1 MLCVFRLIFHRVLIL
16 LLSYTVLGTL
26 YNRYVLQLR
35 GFDQIPQFSIE
46 SMKYHSREA
55 ADWIKDIMSAYNIG
69 GTGEILPYDS
79 QGVGTTNPVSHHNQT
94 SEEFNINQNNTLVR
108 PQLSTPRSPPRSD
121 MNPVSHHAQMQTE
134 IQRSRSSVQ
143 VTPKTSPKQPHLQ
156 LSTRRVD
163 LGSRG
168 PTQEEREFLLGH
180 DEEEDEL
187 KDKSTPITF
196 TAAHLHAEDSV
207 NATPQSDCG
216 NANVAAIR
224 GQGSK

>member
-1 MLCVFRLIFHRVLIL
+1 MFCVPRLIFHRVLIL

-46 SMKYHSREA
+46 SMKYHSRET

-69 GTGEILPYDS
+69 GTREILPHDS
-79 QGVGTTNPVSHHNQT
+79 RGVGATNPVSHHNQT
-94 SEEFNINQNNTLVR
+94 SEEFNINQNNTPFR
-108 PQLSTPRSPPRSD
+108 PQLSTPGSPPRSD
-121 MNPVSHHAQMQTE
+121 MNPVSHHAQVQTE

-143 VTPKTSPKQPHLQ
+143 VPLKTSPKQSHPQ
-156 LSTRRVD
+156 FSSRRVD

-196 TAAHLHAEDSV
+196 TAHPHAEDSV
-207 NATPQSDCG
+207 NVTPQSDCG

-224 GQGSK
+224 GRNSK